1 MGGEYDLPAGEVST
15 GPTFGQMTGQR
26 FEIIEQTAG
35 PGEYDLPE
43 GEVSTVVPTF
53 GQMTGERFEIIKQT
67 PGVKYDLPTVKV
79 VNSAGF
85 STTRR
90 LVDYRNSI
98 VGPGHYDTP
107 KSKSVARN
115 AKFPKASR
123 GLTKRRTRRCK
134 KHRSQWRR
142 LGF

>member
-43 GEVSTVVPTF
+43 GEVSTAPV
-53 GQMTGERFEIIKQT
+53 
-67 PGVKYDLPTVKV
+67 
-79 VNSAGF
+79 F
-85 STTRR
+85 STTRC

-107 KSKSVARN
+107 KSKSAARN

-134 KHRSQWRR
+134 KQRSQWRR